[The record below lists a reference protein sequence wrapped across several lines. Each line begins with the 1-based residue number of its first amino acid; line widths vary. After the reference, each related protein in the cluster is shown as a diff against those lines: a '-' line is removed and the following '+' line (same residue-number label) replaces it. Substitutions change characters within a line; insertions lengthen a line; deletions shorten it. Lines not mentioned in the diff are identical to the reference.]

1 MGPCGDYTFAK
12 RKTKRYG
19 ALTLINVGAIVVIA
33 KGMPAHFLWPILSLP
48 LLLCFGC
55 LFTATG
61 FHSVALFGAWVD
73 GRKPHR

>member
-48 LLLCFGC
+48 L
-55 LFTATG
+55 
-61 FHSVALFGAWVD
+61 
-73 GRKPHR
+73 